1 MAKIGIYATF
11 LSEEQKQKIKKIA
24 SAYGYS
30 IAYFKDTNEAAAG
43 IADCEILYGYYPAS
57 LLPQAEKLR
66 WLATASAGVDSYLED
81 CVYAHPD
88 QVIVTNSAG
97 SYGVTISEH
106 MIMVILMLMRR
117 MPEYTEVVRQRRWE
131 NIGAVRSIL
140 GSRFTIVGMGD
151 IGTQLARR
159 LKALGAAHI
168 TGVRR
173 SLSKPA
179 DPAFQQVVTL
189 DQLPQVIQDIDVL
202 ALCVPST
209 RETKGLLSREI
220 IAQLSPKTLIVNVG
234 RGSAIDQEALIEALN
249 AERLAGA
256 ALDVMTPEP
265 LPPDHPL
272 YQAKNVL
279 LTPHI
284 SGNMSLGYTCEVN
297 VDMFC
302 RNLVRY
308 LEGEPLHHVVNRT
321 IGY

>member
-1 MAKIGIYATF
+1 MAKVGIYATF

-66 WLATASAGVDSYLED
+66 WLATASAGVDTYLED

-173 SLSKPA
+173 TLSKPA

-209 RETKGLLSREI
+209 PGNRRTSFPR
-220 IAQLSPKTLIVNVG
+220 NHC
-234 RGSAIDQEALIEALN
+234 SA
-249 AERLAGA
+249 
-256 ALDVMTPEP
+256 
-265 LPPDHPL
+265 
-272 YQAKNVL
+272 
-279 LTPHI
+279 
-284 SGNMSLGYTCEVN
+284 
-297 VDMFC
+297 
-302 RNLVRY
+302 
-308 LEGEPLHHVVNRT
+308 
-321 IGY
+321 